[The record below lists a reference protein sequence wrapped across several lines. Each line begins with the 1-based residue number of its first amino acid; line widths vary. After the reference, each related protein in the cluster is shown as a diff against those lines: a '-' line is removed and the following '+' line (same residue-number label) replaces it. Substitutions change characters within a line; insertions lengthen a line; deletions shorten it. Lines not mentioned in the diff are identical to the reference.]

1 MGFGSRASLAAILG
15 FAAAFVVAC
24 GSSGNG
30 LLSSGQSSSIA
41 SQLTAISNAVQGN
54 HCARATVASHRL
66 TNLIT
71 DLPQSGVNQK
81 LVANLGQGA
90 STVQELAA
98 KDCTTQSTSTPTV
111 TVPTTTTQAVTT
123 QTQTQTTT
131 TTSATTTTPPT
142 TNTTPPPT
150 TATNGGGTGT
160 SNSTTA
166 AGGAPVGGATKT
178 AGG

>member
-41 SQLTAISNAVQGN
+41 AQLTAISNAVQAG
-54 HCARATVASHRL
+54 HCGRATIASHRL
-66 TNLIT
+66 TNLISG
-71 DLPQSGVNQK
+71 LPSDVNQK
-81 LVANLGQGA
+81 LLLNLGQGA
-90 STVQELAA
+90 STVQQLAG

-111 TVPTTTTQAVTT
+111 TAPTTTTPATT
-123 QTQTQTTT
+123 TQTTT
-131 TTSATTTTPPT
+131 QAPTTSSTTTTTPP

-160 SNSTTA
+160 SGNTTA

>member
-30 LLSSGQSSSIA
+30 LLSSEQSRSIA
-41 SQLTAISNAVQGN
+41 VQLTAISNAAQSG
-54 HCARATVASHRL
+54 HCGRARVASHRL

-71 DLPQSGVNQK
+71 DLPSDVNQK

-111 TVPTTTTQAVTT
+111 TAPTTSTQTSTAT
-123 QTQTQTTT
+123 QTQTQN
-131 TTSATTTTPPT
+131 TSTATTMQQTS
-142 TNTTPPPT
+142 TTPPPT

-160 SNSTTA
+160 SSSTTA
-166 AGGAPVGGATKT
+166 AGGAPVG
-178 AGG
+178 

>member
-41 SQLTAISNAVQGN
+41 AQLTAISNAVQAG
-54 HCARATVASHRL
+54 HCGRATIASHRL
-66 TNLIT
+66 TNLISG
-71 DLPQSGVNQK
+71 LPSDVNQK
-81 LVANLGQGA
+81 LLTNLGQGA
-90 STVQELAA
+90 STVQELAV

-111 TVPTTTTQAVTT
+111 TAPPTSTQATTT
-123 QTQTQTTT
+123 QTQPP
-131 TTSATTTTPPT
+131 TTSAVTTTTPPT
-142 TNTTPPPT
+142 HTTPPPT

-160 SNSTTA
+160 SSSTTT
-166 AGGAPVGGATKT
+166 AGGAPVGGATQT
-178 AGG
+178 SGG

>member
-1 MGFGSRASLAAILG
+1 MGFGSRVSLAAVLG
-15 FAAAFVVAC
+15 FAAAFAVAC

-41 SQLTAISNAVQGN
+41 AQLTAISDAVQGG
-54 HCARATVASHRL
+54 HCGKATVASHRL
-66 TNLIT
+66 NNLIT
-71 DLPQSGVNQK
+71 DLPSDVNQK
-81 LVANLGQGA
+81 LQTNLGQGA

-111 TVPTTTTQAVTT
+111 TVPKTTTTQAVTT
-123 QTQTQTTT
+123 QTQTQTQTT
-131 TTSATTTTPPT
+131 TPATTTTPP

-160 SNSTTA
+160 SSTTA
-166 AGGAPVGGATKT
+166 PGGAPVGGATKT
-178 AGG
+178 SGG

>member
-1 MGFGSRASLAAILG
+1 MGFGSRASLAAVLG

-41 SQLTAISNAVQGN
+41 AQLTAISNAVQAG
-54 HCARATVASHRL
+54 HCGKATAASHNL
-66 TNLIT
+66 TNLVA
-71 DLPQSGVNQK
+71 DLPSGVNQK
-81 LVANLGQGA
+81 LLTNLGQGA
-90 STVQELAA
+90 STVGELAA

-111 TVPTTTTQAVTT
+111 TAPTTSTQTATTAQTQAPTT
-123 QTQTQTTT
+123 S
-131 TTSATTTTPPT
+131 SATTTTPP

-160 SNSTTA
+160 SSSTTA
-166 AGGAPVGGATKT
+166 GGGAPVGGATKT
-178 AGG
+178 SGG

>member
-30 LLSSGQSSSIA
+30 LLSSEQSSSIA
-41 SQLTAISNAVQGN
+41 AQLTAISNAAQSG
-54 HCARATVASHRL
+54 HCGRATVASHRL

-71 DLPQSGVNQK
+71 DLPSGVDQK

-111 TVPTTTTQAVTT
+111 TAPPTTPQVATPT
-123 QTQTQTTT
+123 QTATSTQTAPPTTTT
-131 TTSATTTTPPT
+131 TTSTT
-142 TNTTPPPT
+142 TTPPPT

-160 SNSTTA
+160 SPNTTA
-166 AGGAPVGGATKT
+166 AGGAPV
-178 AGG
+178 

>member
-1 MGFGSRASLAAILG
+1 MGFGSRVSLAAVLG
-15 FAAAFVVAC
+15 FAAAFAVAC

-41 SQLTAISNAVQGN
+41 SQLTAISNAVQGG
-54 HCARATVASHRL
+54 HCGRATVASHRL
-66 TNLIT
+66 NNLIT
-71 DLPQSGVNQK
+71 DLPSDVNQK
-81 LVANLGQGA
+81 LVTNLGQGA

-111 TVPTTTTQAVTT
+111 TVPKTTTTQAVTT
-123 QTQTQTTT
+123 QTQTQTQTT
-131 TTSATTTTPPT
+131 TAATTTKPP

-160 SNSTTA
+160 SNRTTT

-178 AGG
+178 SGG

>member
-41 SQLTAISNAVQGN
+41 AQLTAISNAVQAG
-54 HCARATVASHRL
+54 HCGRATVASHRL

-71 DLPQSGVNQK
+71 DLPSDVNQK

-90 STVQELAA
+90 STVQELAV

-111 TVPTTTTQAVTT
+111 TVPTTTTAGRPRPRR
-123 QTQTQTTT
+123 QTQTTT
-131 TTSATTTTPPT
+131 TTTTTTTTPP

-160 SNSTTA
+160 SSSTTA

-178 AGG
+178 SGG

>member
-30 LLSSGQSSSIA
+30 LLSPGQSSSIA
-41 SQLTAISNAVQGN
+41 AQLTAISNAVQAG
-54 HCARATVASHRL
+54 HCGGATVASHRL

-71 DLPQSGVNQK
+71 DLPSGVNQK

-111 TVPTTTTQAVTT
+111 TVPPTTTQASTPT
-123 QTQTQTTT
+123 QTATSTQTTPPTTTT
-131 TTSATTTTPPT
+131 TTSTT
-142 TNTTPPPT
+142 TTPPPT

-160 SNSTTA
+160 SGNTTA

>member
-1 MGFGSRASLAAILG
+1 MGFGSRALLAAVLG

-24 GSSGNG
+24 GSSSNG

-41 SQLTAISNAVQGN
+41 AQLTAISNAVQAG
-54 HCARATVASHRL
+54 HCGKATSASHHL
-66 TNLIT
+66 T
-71 DLPQSGVNQK
+71 DLVAGLPAGVNQK

-98 KDCTTQSTSTPTV
+98 KDCTTKSTSTPTV
-111 TVPTTTTQAVTT
+111 TAPTTSTQTSTTT
-123 QTQTQTTT
+123 QTQTQTTSST
-131 TTSATTTTPPT
+131 TTTTTP

-160 SNSTTA
+160 SSSTTA
-166 AGGAPVGGATKT
+166 GGGAPVGGATKT
-178 AGG
+178 SGG

>member
-41 SQLTAISNAVQGN
+41 AQLTAISNAAQSG

-71 DLPQSGVNQK
+71 DLPADVNQK

-90 STVQELAA
+90 STVQALAA

-111 TVPTTTTQAVTT
+111 TVPTTSTQASTTVT
-123 QTQTQTTT
+123 QTQT
-131 TTSATTTTPPT
+131 ATPSSTTTPPT
-142 TNTTPPPT
+142 TTTSTPPPT

-160 SNSTTA
+160 SSSTTTG
-166 AGGAPVGGATKT
+166 GGAPVGGATKT
-178 AGG
+178 SGG

>member
-41 SQLTAISNAVQGN
+41 AQLTAISNAVQGG
-54 HCARATVASHRL
+54 HCGKATVASHRL

-71 DLPQSGVNQK
+71 DLPTSGVNQK

-90 STVQELAA
+90 STVQELAV
-98 KDCTTQSTSTPTV
+98 KECTTQSTSTPTV
-111 TVPTTTTQAVTT
+111 TEPTTTTQATTT
-123 QTQTQTTT
+123 QTQTQTATT
-131 TTSATTTTPPT
+131 TQTTTTTPS

-160 SNSTTA
+160 SSSTSA

-178 AGG
+178 TGG

>member
-41 SQLTAISNAVQGN
+41 AQLTSISNAVQAG
-54 HCARATVASHRL
+54 HCGKATSASHKL

-71 DLPQSGVNQK
+71 DLPSGVNQK
-81 LVANLGQGA
+81 LLTNLGQGA

-98 KDCTTQSTSTPTV
+98 KDCTAQSTSTPTV
-111 TVPTTTTQAVTT
+111 TVPTTSTQATTT
-123 QTQTQTTT
+123 QTQTQTSTT
-131 TTSATTTTPPT
+131 SSATTPPPT
-142 TNTTPPPT
+142 TTTTPPPT

-160 SNSTTA
+160 SSSTTTG
-166 AGGAPVGGATKT
+166 GGAPVGGATKT
-178 AGG
+178 SGG

>member
-41 SQLTAISNAVQGN
+41 AQLTAVSNAVQAG
-54 HCARATVASHRL
+54 HCGQARVASHRL

-71 DLPQSGVNQK
+71 DLPAGVNQK

-90 STVQELAA
+90 STVQELAV
-98 KDCTTQSTSTPTV
+98 KGCTTQTTSTPTV

-123 QTQTQTTT
+123 QTHTQTSTTT
-131 TTSATTTTPPT
+131 TATTTTPP

-160 SNSTTA
+160 SSSTTA
-166 AGGAPVGGATKT
+166 AGGAPVGGGSKT
-178 AGG
+178 SGG

>member
-1 MGFGSRASLAAILG
+1 MGFGSRALLAAVLG

-24 GSSGNG
+24 GSSSNG

-41 SQLTAISNAVQGN
+41 AQLTAISNAVQAG
-54 HCARATVASHRL
+54 HCGKATSASH
-66 TNLIT
+66 NLT
-71 DLPQSGVNQK
+71 DLVAGLPAGVNQK

-98 KDCTTQSTSTPTV
+98 KDCTTKSTSTPTV
-111 TVPTTTTQAVTT
+111 TQPTTTTQAATT
-123 QTQTQTTT
+123 QTQTQAPTTSSTTT
-131 TTSATTTTPPT
+131 TTSP

-160 SNSTTA
+160 SSSTTA
-166 AGGAPVGGATKT
+166 GGGAPG
-178 AGG
+178 

>member
-41 SQLTAISNAVQGN
+41 AQLTAISNAVQAG
-54 HCARATVASHRL
+54 HCGKATVASHRL
-66 TNLIT
+66 TNLIVA
-71 DLPQSGVNQK
+71 LPSGVNQK

-90 STVQELAA
+90 STVQALAA
-98 KDCTTQSTSTPTV
+98 KDCATQSTSTPTV
-111 TVPTTTTQAVTT
+111 TVPTTSTQASTTVT
-123 QTQTQTTT
+123 QTQTA
-131 TTSATTTTPPT
+131 TTSSTTTPPT
-142 TNTTPPPT
+142 TTTSTPPPT

-160 SNSTTA
+160 SSSTTTG
-166 AGGAPVGGATKT
+166 GGAPVGGATKT
-178 AGG
+178 SGG